1 MSYVY
6 LFTFDICKTLTWE
19 KRHGQGPEEMSCGY
33 LSLSAMFCSP
43 RWPPWKIN
51 KHLPVNLMSYG
62 LQ

>member
-6 LFTFDICKTLTWE
+6 LFTFDICKTLAWE
-19 KRHGQGPEEMSCGY
+19 KGIVKGLKKCLVA